1 MSDWKYAGIAAL
13 VLLGA
18 AAFIVFVIHPGGFE
32 GQIGWFFGLLPGA
45 IVGATVAD
53 RLYKLAPLLSSV
65 TYWAFTFGA
74 SLLLYFGI
82 SYFVIK
88 TYRLLSSLFN

>member
-1 MSDWKYAGIAAL
+1 MREGGLKGQMVGSSACCPVRLL
-13 VLLGA
+13 VPP
-18 AAFIVFVIHPGGFE
+18 F
-32 GQIGWFFGLLPGA
+32 
-45 IVGATVAD
+45 AD

-88 TYRLLSSLFN
+88 TYRLLSSLFQLVMTVITLALRLVMTRFSL